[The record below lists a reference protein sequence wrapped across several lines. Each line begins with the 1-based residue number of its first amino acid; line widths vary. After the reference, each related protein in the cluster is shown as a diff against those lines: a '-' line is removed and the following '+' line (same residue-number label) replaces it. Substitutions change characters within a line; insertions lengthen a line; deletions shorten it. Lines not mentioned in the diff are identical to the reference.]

1 MIHFSFEL
9 TNAMNDM
16 IALGATD
23 EQINEI
29 FNFKIKKSVPSVLQI
44 DLAYAKKRINKGES
58 QIRLI

>member
-29 FNFKIKKSVPSVLQI
+29 FNIKIKN
-44 DLAYAKKRINKGES
+44 RS
-58 QIRLI
+58 QICCRLIRHMRKSA

>member
-29 FNFKIKKSVPSVLQI
+29 FNFKIKIGPKQN
-44 DLAYAKKRINKGES
+44 DLSKK
-58 QIRLI
+58 

>member
-1 MIHFSFEL
+1 MIHFSLEL

-29 FNFKIKKSVPSVLQI
+29 FNFKIKSVPKVGPKCI
-44 DLAYAKKRINKGES
+44 AD
-58 QIRLI
+58 

>member
-1 MIHFSFEL
+1 MIHFSLEL

-29 FNFKIKKSVPSVLQI
+29 INFKIKSVPNRMIYRRS
-44 DLAYAKKRINKGES
+44 KGGFVKS
-58 QIRLI
+58 LWIVCL

>member
-9 TNAMNDM
+9 TNAMNDI

-29 FNFKIKKSVPSVLQI
+29 FNFKIKSVPKVGLKQN
-44 DLAYAKKRINKGES
+44 DLSKK
-58 QIRLI
+58 